1 MFGRVVE
8 PTEEKKEKVFL
19 TGFRVLT
26 KIKLIRPME
35 VGGQIVVIPEV
46 EEAETAE
53 WGDLGDI
60 SGADAER
67 QWMRE
72 DVVVLP

>member
-1 MFGRVVE
+1 
-8 PTEEKKEKVFL
+8 
-19 TGFRVLT
+19 
-26 KIKLIRPME
+26 ME
-35 VGGQIVVIPEV
+35 VEVRIVVIPEV

-60 SGADAER
+60 SGTDAER

-72 DVVVLP
+72 DLVVLP